1 MLYILHDTV
10 ETVIHFANIKKKE
23 PKKHISCT
31 LPPEV
36 MEEEQAHMHTDGV
49 YGNDGVGEDDIDDDD
64 DDDDDDDEDTMD
76 LDDSMLL

>member
-1 MLYILHDTV
+1 M
-10 ETVIHFANIKKKE
+10 
-23 PKKHISCT
+23 
-31 LPPEV
+31 

-76 LDDSMLL
+76 LDDGMLL